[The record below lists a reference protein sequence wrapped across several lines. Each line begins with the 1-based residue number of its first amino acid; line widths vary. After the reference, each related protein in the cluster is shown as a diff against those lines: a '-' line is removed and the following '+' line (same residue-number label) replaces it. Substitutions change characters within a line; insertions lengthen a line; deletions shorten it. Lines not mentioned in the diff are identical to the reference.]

1 MPRSLVSFWKRVATS
16 GITADGREILPQEL
30 RDIAETYKP
39 SKYTAVIWCEHQ
51 RAEGSFGTVYA
62 VRLVEEGDDLEEG
75 QIALE
80 AQLKPNDRLLYLNDQ
95 GQKLFTS
102 IEIWPNF
109 AGSGKSYL
117 TGLAVTDSPSSLG
130 TQELYFSRRTN
141 KATYYAASVELGS
154 FEEEPQ
160 GEVGKLIGLL
170 TGFFK
175 RFAADAEPAEPTTL
189 SAPNLLQQLAGKLV
203 DVSDTGRPDG
213 PQFALCLMFLA
224 TRFDQLANSL
234 ARFNALLPMPD
245 LVRAERRARHLST
258 LETEKW
264 EIPAAGTLPRWQAL
278 PLERCT
284 VVKAAQ
290 QSMAGQIAILESYAA
305 DSSPMADLA
314 ALATRKAAQQQ
325 GRDQQVADLKALLAG
340 GNLDSSMRARL
351 IGPGNA
357 TELRQALLAGDAP
370 GHEWVLCAGA
380 LLVGSEKGL
389 SFVRELVG
397 L

>member
-1 MPRSLVSFWKRVATS
+1 MNWTPVTMRWPAQATEWMGQLSAAQGLAGGELASTAKRLADLNGKTFTSPGPVGGAAQGAIAAGRAALADQMGEAPACLVVTPFQS
-16 GITADGREILPQEL
+16 GIGQGRG
-30 RDIAETYKP
+30 Y
-39 SKYTAVIWCEHQ
+39 Q
-51 RAEGSFGTVYA
+51 RF
-62 VRLVEEGDDLEEG
+62 
-75 QIALE
+75 
-80 AQLKPNDRLLYLNDQ
+80 
-95 GQKLFTS
+95 
-102 IEIWPNF
+102 
-109 AGSGKSYL
+109 
-117 TGLAVTDSPSSLG
+117 
-130 TQELYFSRRTN
+130 
-141 KATYYAASVELGS
+141 
-154 FEEEPQ
+154 
-160 GEVGKLIGLL
+160 
-170 TGFFK
+170 
-175 RFAADAEPAEPTTL
+175 L

-234 ARFNALLPMPD
+234 ERFNALLPMPD
-245 LVRAERRARHLST
+245 LVRTERRARHLSK

-290 QSMAGQIAILESYAA
+290 QTMAGQLAVLESYAA
-305 DSSPMADLA
+305 DSSPMADLT
-314 ALATRKAAQQQ
+314 ALAGRKAAQQQ
-325 GRDQQVADLKALLAG
+325 GRDQQLADLKALLAD
-340 GNLDSSMRARL
+340 GNPDSSMRARL
-351 IGPGNA
+351 IGPGKA

>member
-1 MPRSLVSFWKRVATS
+1 MSWAPVTMRWPEQATQWMGQLTAAKDLASIEQTGTAKRLTDLGGKTSTNPGPVGDAAQGAITAGRDALATQMGEAPACLVVTPFQS
-16 GITADGREILPQEL
+16 GIGQGRG
-30 RDIAETYKP
+30 Y
-39 SKYTAVIWCEHQ
+39 Q
-51 RAEGSFGTVYA
+51 RF
-62 VRLVEEGDDLEEG
+62 
-75 QIALE
+75 
-80 AQLKPNDRLLYLNDQ
+80 
-95 GQKLFTS
+95 
-102 IEIWPNF
+102 
-109 AGSGKSYL
+109 
-117 TGLAVTDSPSSLG
+117 
-130 TQELYFSRRTN
+130 
-141 KATYYAASVELGS
+141 
-154 FEEEPQ
+154 
-160 GEVGKLIGLL
+160 
-170 TGFFK
+170 
-175 RFAADAEPAEPTTL
+175 L

-224 TRFDQLANSL
+224 TRFDQLAESL

-245 LVRAERRARHLST
+245 LVRAERRARHLSK

-264 EIPAAGTLPRWQAL
+264 EIPTAGALPRWQTL

-290 QSMAGQIAILESYAA
+290 QSMAGQLSVLESYAA
-305 DSSPMADLA
+305 DSSPMADLS

-325 GRDQQVADLKALLAG
+325 SRDKQLDDLKALLANG
-340 GNLDSSMRARL
+340 DPDSSMRARL

-357 TELRQALLAGDAP
+357 TELRQALLQGEAP

-380 LLVGSEKGL
+380 LLVGSEQGL